1 MRKLLLLLLVSC
13 TGSGPITAAG
23 ESVYAPSTETM
34 VFENRGGG
42 FGQQPP
48 QGPCDPNKSSFTLDV
63 GSQHL
68 AWTLCDIVDTQPPT
82 TAVRAGDRDLTAD
95 EWLGLEPVLEGL
107 VIDDTMQYGADKP
120 ILALTV
126 TTPDWT
132 QEYGDA
138 FYNCP
143 GSDPGP
149 RIKTEAL
156 DALQSAFRSLS
167 N

>member
-1 MRKLLLLLLVSC
+1 MRKLSLLLLAAC
-13 TGSGPITAAG
+13 THSSPITAAG
-23 ESVYAPSTETM
+23 ESVYSPTTETLR
-34 VFENRGGG
+34 FEDRGGG

-63 GSQHL
+63 GGQHL

-82 TAVRAGDRDLTAD
+82 TVVRADERDLTAA
-95 EWLGLEPVLEGL
+95 EWVNLEPILEGL
-107 VIDDTMQYGADKP
+107 VIDDTPTCGADKP
-120 ILALTV
+120 VLALTV

-143 GSDPGP
+143 GDPSPKIKSD
-149 RIKTEAL
+149 AL
-156 DALQSAFRSLS
+156 DALQSALATLS
-167 N
+167 Q